1 MPGCRVAS
9 VTGPV
14 APGRQVDVKQ
24 ILIVED
30 NETLRELWADT
41 VQGAGYQAVPAATA
55 AEAFRMLHS
64 LRPDLVLLDLVMPS
78 MEMNGIELLARLHE
92 NPDWTHI
99 PIVVISGIGES
110 VDRQGAARLGVR
122 SILSK
127 PVELET
133 ILGEVRRLIDG
144 DGPAPGSRPRPRAPR
159 VADPKGEDRPA
170 R

>member
-1 MPGCRVAS
+1 M
-9 VTGPV
+9 
-14 APGRQVDVKQ
+14 KQ

-55 AEAFRMLHS
+55 AEAFRMLHGF
-64 LRPDLVLLDLVMPS
+64 RPDLVLLDLVMPS

-92 NPDWTHI
+92 NPEWTHI
-99 PIVVISGIGES
+99 PIVVISGIGAS
-110 VDRQGAARLGVR
+110 VDRQGASRLGVR

-127 PVELET
+127 PVELDT
-133 ILGEVRRLIDG
+133 ILAEVRRLVDG
-144 DGPAPGSRPRPRAPR
+144 DGPPPGSRPRGRASGLP
-159 VADPKGEDRPA
+159 DPKREDGPA